1 MRTSTQEAVGTS
13 NVIRGAIGYSFMDMM
28 FYIFYLPLAFT
39 GPILTYDLF
48 KAQVKCTS
56 ILSTFKPG
64 SMVTSVKQPAAIK
77 VRTVFCDHRCL
88 F

>member
-1 MRTSTQEAVGTS
+1 MGTSTQEAGGT
-13 NVIRGAIGYSFMDMM
+13 NKAIRGAIGYSFIDMM

-56 ILSTFKPG
+56 I
-64 SMVTSVKQPAAIK
+64 
-77 VRTVFCDHRCL
+77 
-88 F
+88 